1 MNNRYNIAAFTI
13 IEAIVSMVITAII
26 LSIIFV
32 IFSITSQRL
41 MDFKK
46 QNEQINDLNRL
57 SYSINKS
64 IFESENMDAAGDEIV
79 FTTYDGDVIQYSL
92 ADDYFTRTQGE
103 FVDTFHLAIR
113 DVHLDVLDNKNK
125 NIAYQRLKWNLNIE
139 GKRMELN
146 FYKKLYA
153 TELIKPIKQ

>member
-1 MNNRYNIAAFTI
+1 MTNNRYNISAFTI
-13 IEAIVSMVITAII
+13 IEAIVSMAITAII

-46 QNEQINDLNRL
+46 QNEYINDLNRV

-64 IFESENMDAAGDEIV
+64 IFESEMMQATDEEVVFRTYSGDM
-79 FTTYDGDVIQYSL
+79 IQYVISEK
-92 ADDYFTRTQGE
+92 YFIRSQGE
-103 FVDTFHLAIR
+103 FTDTFHLATKN
-113 DVHLDVLDNKNK
+113 VHIDILDNSSK
-125 NIAYQRLKWNLNIE
+125 NIAYQRLQWNLDLD
-139 GKRMELN
+139 GKTTVLN

-153 TELIKPIKQ
+153 TELINP